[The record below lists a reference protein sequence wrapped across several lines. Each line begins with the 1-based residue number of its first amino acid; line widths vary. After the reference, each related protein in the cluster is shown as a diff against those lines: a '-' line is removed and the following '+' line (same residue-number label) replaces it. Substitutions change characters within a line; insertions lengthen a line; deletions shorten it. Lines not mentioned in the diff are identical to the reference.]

1 MFKRPSNRNFNEL
14 RNISLEANFSPY
26 AEGSCFAKFGNT
38 HVLCTASV
46 ESKLPLWIRNSGK
59 GWITAEYGMLPRST
73 HSRMDREVTKGKPSG
88 RTQEIQ
94 RLIGRSLRSV
104 VNLGKLAEFQIKV
117 DCDVIQADGG
127 TRTASITGAWVAL
140 YQAINFL
147 LKSGKLSENPI
158 IDQVAAISCGI
169 CENQE
174 LIDLDYEEDS
184 SAETDG
190 NQNKEIKEL
199 KDQLLRSLAESENLR
214 KRTIKE
220 IADAKKYS
228 HIYFIRDLV
237 SSVDNL
243 QRALEAVPDDKSQL
257 SEPIKNLVIGLEIVE
272 KEILNT
278 FEKHSLKQ
286 INPLGE
292 KFDYNLHQAMF
303 EVPTNEKEP
312 GYVVEVSQKGY
323 ILHDRLVRPAMVGI
337 SKKSEEDTTEQNNK
351 ENEKK

>member
-1 MFKRPSNRNFNEL
+1 MSKNKVTSKTDNKDENYLEENT
-14 RNISLEANFSPY
+14 NIDQDT
-26 AEGSCFAKFGNT
+26 NT
-38 HVLCTASV
+38 GEVNVDKNGDEDISV
-46 ESKLPLWIRNSGK
+46 EQ
-59 GWITAEYGMLPRST
+59 TVE
-73 HSRMDREVTKGKPSG
+73 
-88 RTQEIQ
+88 
-94 RLIGRSLRSV
+94 
-104 VNLGKLAEFQIKV
+104 
-117 DCDVIQADGG
+117 
-127 TRTASITGAWVAL
+127 
-140 YQAINFL
+140 
-147 LKSGKLSENPI
+147 
-158 IDQVAAISCGI
+158 
-169 CENQE
+169 
-174 LIDLDYEEDS
+174 
-184 SAETDG
+184 

-228 HIYFIRDLV
+228 HIYFIRDLA

-243 QRALEAVPDDKSQL
+243 QRALEAVPNDKSQL

-337 SKKSEEDTTEQNNK
+337 SKKSEEVTTEQNNK

>member
-1 MFKRPSNRNFNEL
+1 MSKNKVTSKTDNKDENYLEENT
-14 RNISLEANFSPY
+14 NIDQET
-26 AEGSCFAKFGNT
+26 NT
-38 HVLCTASV
+38 GEVNVDKNVDEDISV
-46 ESKLPLWIRNSGK
+46 EQ
-59 GWITAEYGMLPRST
+59 TVE
-73 HSRMDREVTKGKPSG
+73 
-88 RTQEIQ
+88 
-94 RLIGRSLRSV
+94 
-104 VNLGKLAEFQIKV
+104 
-117 DCDVIQADGG
+117 
-127 TRTASITGAWVAL
+127 
-140 YQAINFL
+140 
-147 LKSGKLSENPI
+147 
-158 IDQVAAISCGI
+158 
-169 CENQE
+169 
-174 LIDLDYEEDS
+174 
-184 SAETDG
+184 